1 MIDLHMHSLFS
12 DGVLIPSEVVSR
24 CLAVGYTGI
33 AITDHA
39 DPSNL
44 EYMVERMVHVCG
56 QLHGKV
62 GLEVHPGVEITHVPP
77 ELIARMAKA
86 REAAGDD
93 KKKMKELQEAEGIKI
108 AIELIKQVLD
118 IPGVK
123 GVHVM
128 AIEWESALEPIVKG
142 AGLYP
147 RPTFADA

>member
-1 MIDLHMHSLFS
+1 MAS
-12 DGVLIPSEVVSR
+12 DAEDRKANKSVDAKSAMMLKYMDASVS
-24 CLAVGYTGI
+24 GI
-33 AITDHA
+33 T
-39 DPSNL
+39 
-44 EYMVERMVHVCG
+44 
-56 QLHGKV
+56 
-62 GLEVHPGVEITHVPP
+62 VPP

-86 REAAGDD
+86 KEVAGDD

-147 RPTFADA
+147 RPTFAEA